1 MKESDGM
8 LLGLAGLPL
17 KLRQGSLSSARHS
30 LSEADH
36 LAKVAKEKVVWEVWS
51 RATTGKKLWTYFFN
65 GHGASETGMFG
76 TVFVLIEVYFRAP
89 KKATPGR
96 DLCRQKADMN
106 HQGKEK
112 SRPMRLQL
120 VGGAGTLGQLILPFF
135 VSNIGSQEIP
145 HSFFL
150 GGQIINTWGI
160 FHCHVWFLDVRWC

>member
-1 MKESDGM
+1 
-8 LLGLAGLPL
+8 
-17 KLRQGSLSSARHS
+17 
-30 LSEADH
+30 
-36 LAKVAKEKVVWEVWS
+36 
-51 RATTGKKLWTYFFN
+51 
-65 GHGASETGMFG
+65 MFG

-106 HQGKEK
+106 HQGNEK

-145 HSFFL
+145 HSFFWGANHQYL
-150 GGQIINTWGI
+150 GDFPLPCLISG
-160 FHCHVWFLDVRWC
+160 C